1 MRRREFITLLGGA
14 AAWPVAARA
23 QGERVRK
30 IGVLVPATAGTPH
43 WRAYVASFRE
53 GLQRLGWSDGR
64 NIRIEERWG
73 AGADELGVQAAALAR
88 MAPAALPAAAASATR
103 RMHQASRSIAIVF
116 ANVPDPVANGFVTSL
131 ARPGGN
137 ITGFA
142 NYEPKIA
149 VKWLE
154 LLKQIAPSV
163 TRV

>member
-73 AGADELGVQAAALAR
+73 AGADELGVQTAEVAT
-88 MAPAALPAAAASATR
+88 MAPDVILAAAAAAQR
-103 RMHQASRSIAIVF
+103 PRQPASRNIA
-116 ANVPDPVANGFVTSL
+116 
-131 ARPGGN
+131 
-137 ITGFA
+137 
-142 NYEPKIA
+142 
-149 VKWLE
+149 
-154 LLKQIAPSV
+154 
-163 TRV
+163 